1 MPSNQTLHCY
11 DPTDMAQSGRYTA
24 LLVHGDGDALDLL
37 SGWLDANGFDVITA
51 PSGYRAQAHL
61 EGDRRIEVVIVPWDD
76 THPVG
81 GELYNWILQNRAD
94 LRSRF
99 VFIAQDVPPEFD
111 AVVRGRCL
119 AVPLEAIDEIIR
131 VATGIVR
138 RVRTPPRGIPILG
151 DPSRPSLLLCDDD
164 PDLLGTMAELFTE
177 QGYSVT
183 QVDSLKA
190 AIDLVELRDFDI
202 ILTDW
207 KRHDGGAGDLY
218 KWILA
223 RKPHLAARVV
233 FLSEADQDDSG
244 PVAPGRPMF
253 RKGQDSQD
261 LIEVL
266 RGIAS
271 QVRG

>member
-1 MPSNQTLHCY
+1 MV
-11 DPTDMAQSGRYTA
+11 QSGRYTA
-24 LLVHGDGDALDLL
+24 LLVHDDGDVLDLL
-37 SGWLDANGFDVITA
+37 TGWLDANGFDVITA

-61 EGDRRIEVVIVPWDD
+61 EGDRQIEVVIAPWDD

-81 GELYNWILQNRAD
+81 GEVYHWVLQNRAD

-99 VFIAQDVPPEFD
+99 VFIAQDVPPVFD

-119 AVPLEAIDEIIR
+119 AVPLDAIDEIIR

-138 RVRTPPRGIPILG
+138 RVRTPPRGIPIVRSP
-151 DPSRPSLLLCDDD
+151 DRPALLLCDDD
-164 PDLLGTMAELFTE
+164 PDLLTAMAELFTE
-177 QGYSVT
+177 QGYGVS
-183 QVDSLKA
+183 QVDSLKT
-190 AIDLVELRDFDI
+190 AIELVEFRDFDV

-207 KRHDGGAGDLY
+207 KMHDGGAGDLY
-218 KWILA
+218 KWILKH
-223 RKPHLAARVV
+223 KPHLAARVV

-244 PVAPGRPMF
+244 PIAPGRPMF
-253 RKGQDSQD
+253 RKGQDSQQ

-266 RGIAS
+266 RGIVA